1 MKITMKKQTTQENT
15 KLTELLKKF
24 DEYWEN
30 QNITYSSIDVIKD
43 VITLAYNTGKT
54 DTYEEIG
61 RGWLT

>member
-1 MKITMKKQTTQENT
+1 MKKQTTQENT

-43 VITLAYNTGKT
+43 VITLAYNIGKT

-61 RGWLT
+61 RVWLT